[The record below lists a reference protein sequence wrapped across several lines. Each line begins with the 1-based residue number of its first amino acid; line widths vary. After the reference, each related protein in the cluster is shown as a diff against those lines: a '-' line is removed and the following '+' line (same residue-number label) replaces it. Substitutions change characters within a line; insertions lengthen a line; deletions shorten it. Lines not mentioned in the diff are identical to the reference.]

1 VPDTEAPFDRVIVI
15 YNPNSTGNAPR
26 LAEEL
31 KADLGERLPGLAVAL
46 QPTEHAGHARTLAAD
61 AARQGR
67 PLIVSVSGD
76 GGYNEV
82 VNGIMDAADRT
93 GDSPAVA
100 AVKAAGN
107 ANDHRRATKERP
119 LLDAIAL
126 GRIVR
131 TDLLRLTIDRPTT
144 GIPAAEPVGTDPVG
158 TDPVG
163 TDPVGTDPVGTDPV
177 GTDPV
182 GTDPVGTDPVGT
194 GSGQEVRYAHSYIG
208 VGLTPVVAVD
218 LEKGN
223 KGSLRELVTV
233 VRTFARFRPF
243 EIELESGER
252 TTIDSLLFANI
263 PEMAK
268 VATLSDNGDPD
279 DGRFEIIALPHL
291 SKWRVLMTAL
301 RAATGGLGE
310 QPTARTYR
318 FSPTQPMPMQ
328 IDGELLQL
336 GAGDQVRVDIAPRAL
351 PTIR

>member
-15 YNPNSTGNAPR
+15 YNPNSTGNAPA

-31 KADLGERLPGLAVAL
+31 KAELGERLPELKVDL
-46 QPTEHAGHARTLAAD
+46 QPTEHAGHARALAAD

-82 VNGIMDAADRT
+82 VNGIMDAADST
-93 GDSPAVA
+93 GQTLATG

-107 ANDHRRATKERP
+107 ANDHRRSTKERP
-119 LLDAIAL
+119 LVDAIAL
-126 GRIVR
+126 GEIVH
-131 TDLLRLTIDRPTT
+131 TDLLRLTIDSKT
-144 GIPAAEPVGTDPVG
+144 
-158 TDPVG
+158 
-163 TDPVGTDPVGTDPV
+163 
-177 GTDPV
+177 
-182 GTDPVGTDPVGT
+182 
-194 GSGQEVRYAHSYIG
+194 SGREVRYAHSYIG

-223 KGSLRELVTV
+223 KGSLRELITV

-268 VATLSDNGDPD
+268 VATLSENGDPD
-279 DGRFEIIALPHL
+279 DGRFEVIALPHL

-301 RAATGGLGE
+301 RAATRGLGK
-310 QPTARTYR
+310 QPTAKTYQ

-328 IDGELLQL
+328 MDGELLEL
-336 GAGDQVRVDIAPRAL
+336 DTGDLVRVEIAAHAL
-351 PTIR
+351 PTVR